1 MCPSARQQY
10 GHRDKVEVRIA
21 IGVVSTTCEESR
33 IGTLAFIS
41 ASGVNKVSEPNQ
53 SIGTMHNAHPLV
65 QRLGPQAFGNDP
77 VRVVQVD
84 TFMSIEA
91 QATNE
96 VPTISVASLTG
107 A

>member
-1 MCPSARQQY
+1 M
-10 GHRDKVEVRIA
+10 RIA

-53 SIGTMHNAHPLV
+53 SIGTMHSAHPLV

-77 VRVVQVD
+77 VVQVD